1 MKNLIFIPYQDI
13 FDFNNSKILTR
24 EYAILYFLLNSG
36 YDKLICVNKP
46 RTKLDEKEMNKISF
60 VQGSIENNVYYH
72 IENSKIIQYKS
83 IINLGILLKKRGWWI
98 DGYKRLCMQ
107 FDDILRSGE
116 IIVYSNNPF
125 ASELLLY
132 LKKKGA
138 NIIFDMMD
146 NFSIHPSLKS
156 REREF
161 AFKGYKEI
169 SKIANFFSCNSDVT
183 KKFCEE
189 NFDIS
194 PVLMK
199 NGVFKLQ
206 NIKKEEIK
214 QQAILNTEKEKFK
227 YIAGYIGKLGKRVD
241 ENLVKVILQ
250 NCKDVLF
257 VFVGP
262 MLKDQNNS
270 ELVESIEK
278 SNNAILLD
286 AIPSTYVYDMLEKFD
301 VLMIPHAIGERENG
315 GDPLKLYQ
323 YLNTKKPII
332 TTAIY
337 GVNEFD
343 EIITIEDN
351 YEKWVEYFNEE
362 KFKKINYETPNTIY
376 WEYRVNDLLKYLEN
390 NEYS

>member
-1 MKNLIFIPYQDI
+1 
-13 FDFNNSKILTR
+13 
-24 EYAILYFLLNSG
+24 
-36 YDKLICVNKP
+36 
-46 RTKLDEKEMNKISF
+46 
-60 VQGSIENNVYYH
+60 
-72 IENSKIIQYKS
+72 
-83 IINLGILLKKRGWWI
+83 
-98 DGYKRLCMQ
+98 
-107 FDDILRSGE
+107 
-116 IIVYSNNPF
+116 
-125 ASELLLY
+125 
-132 LKKKGA
+132 
-138 NIIFDMMD
+138 MD

-206 NIKKEEIK
+206 NINKEEIK

-270 ELVESIEK
+270 ELVEIIEK